1 MLSFSLPLLLLVI
14 EIQSPSFKAAHAAY
28 RSLISQPSNQDPELE
43 SVDGP
48 GFKLSMAVTMLGS
61 LHCLRSLF
69 SQVLFLQFGNKGI
82 LPFYSVVLMEP
93 QSSFVVRLLPSE
105 ALLRNGTFK
114 RHPGYEGSAGGRS

>member
-14 EIQSPSFKAAHAAY
+14 EIQPPCFKAAHAAY
-28 RSLISQPSNQDPELE
+28 RSLISQQSNQDPELE

-61 LHCLRSLF
+61 LHYLRSLF

-82 LPFYSVVLMEP
+82 LPFYLVVLMDGAPEFICCTLTP
-93 QSSFVVRLLPSE
+93 QSSTAEKWDV
-105 ALLRNGTFK
+105 
-114 RHPGYEGSAGGRS
+114 